1 MAREPKAAG
10 AQDWR
15 RFASTAALIATVL
28 GTLLLGAVLQR
39 DGTAGIGEPVALHDA
54 TDADDSTSGLPA
66 ADPTR
71 GASEPVDATPSP
83 SASPS
88 AAAPPEPVHSDAP
101 LAGTIVGDAELVDRA
116 IEDERRLAA
125 SGNGYTLQ
133 YAVVCDAQN
142 ARGRLAR
149 LADERQFYL
158 LTMLYED
165 RACFRLCWGFF
176 DSAEQARASTD
187 APAALAEISSNP
199 RPLSSAEALP

>member
-1 MAREPKAAG
+1 MAKQPKAAG

-28 GTLLLGAVLQR
+28 GTLLIGAVLQR
-39 DGTAGIGEPVALHDA
+39 DGTARSGEPVAPRVA
-54 TDADDSTSGLPA
+54 STADGSTSGRPA
-66 ADPTR
+66 AELPR
-71 GASEPVDATPSP
+71 GAGESIVATPPP
-83 SASPS
+83 SAS
-88 AAAPPEPVHSDAP
+88 APPEPAHSDAP

-125 SGNGYTLQ
+125 SGSGYTLQ
-133 YAVVCDAQN
+133 YAVLCDAQN

-158 LTMLYED
+158 LTMLRKD
-165 RACFRLCWGFF
+165 QACFRLCWGFY
-176 DSAEQARASTD
+176 DSAEQALAAAD
-187 APAALAEISSNP
+187 APPALAEISSNP